1 MHTWSHWIHG
11 GRINDLGF
19 EEYEIEPWVPKYILH
34 VLPCVLQTCNNHP
47 LLWSL
52 WEQNC
57 FHENPTLRVDVI
69 DEIIPMVI
77 FWPFIVKFTLGA
89 SLLNT
94 LVNVDEWLSM
104 RHVVVWYEATISSI
118 IARDPKPPCELFSPS
133 NGIVPPLTLH
143 AIYTLYRTRKS
154 PFLPLS

>member
-1 MHTWSHWIHG
+1 MHTWTHWIHG

-19 EEYEIEPWVPKYILH
+19 EEYEIEPWVPNCILH

-57 FHENPTLRVDVI
+57 FHENPTLRVYVI

-77 FWPFIVKFTLGA
+77 LLAIYREIHIRCFTLEHISERWWMVERVSHRCLIPTTQKNMLDPQVIRGNRLEHNCQGSKA
-89 SLLNT
+89 PLWT
-94 LVNVDEWLSM
+94 VLS
-104 RHVVVWYEATISSI
+104 I
-118 IARDPKPPCELFSPS
+118 
-133 NGIVPPLTLH
+133 
-143 AIYTLYRTRKS
+143 
-154 PFLPLS
+154 